1 MLNFLKKYFFLAII
15 AIFGAIGIGMAFF
28 VFPNLF
34 NISPNPPGCDT
45 PIHWSLGKIDSRFP
59 LDTKQFRQ
67 AAFEA
72 EKIWENALGKDV
84 FVFDPQSSFQI
95 KTEFD
100 QRQQMTY
107 EAQDLEKN
115 IGTYEKESTLL
126 ENDYQMFKN
135 QYEKEM
141 NQFNL
146 LKKEFNQKLD
156 EYNEAVADW
165 NSSDRTS
172 TKEYEELK
180 DKEDALKKLQ
190 KKLQIAS
197 QTVNDTADKL
207 NNLAQ
212 KLNIKTAN
220 VNKVI
225 ETFKE
230 KYGEAKP
237 FVQGLYYPPLQGI
250 TIFEFKEKEDLRL
263 VLAHEMGH
271 ALGIEEHIKDNPA
284 SLMYYLMDQ
293 QDIENPSLTQEDIAA
308 YNSVCQPKTFSP
320 IEKLKNYL
328 INTQWKEM
336 KLSKIID
343 LLKN

>member
-1 MLNFLKKYFFLAII
+1 MSTFIKKYFFLAVLIF
-15 AIFGAIGIGMAFF
+15 FGAVAINALTLRLPSIFE
-28 VFPNLF
+28 
-34 NISPNPPGCDT
+34 ISPSRLGCEQ
-45 PIHWSLGKIDSRFP
+45 PIHWSLGEIDSRFP

-72 EKIWENALGKDV
+72 EKIWEDALGKDV

-115 IGTYEKESTLL
+115 IGAYEKESDLL
-126 ENDYQMFKN
+126 EKNYQTLKIR
-135 QYEKEM
+135 YEQQM
-141 NQFNL
+141 AQFET
-146 LKKEFNQKLD
+146 LKKEFEKKLK
-156 EYNEAVADW
+156 EYNKDVADW
-165 NSSDRTS
+165 NSGDRTS
-172 TKEYEELK
+172 SKEYE
-180 DKEDALKKLQ
+180 KLQ
-190 KKLQIAS
+190 EEEKELQNL
-197 QTVNDTADKL
+197 QENLQEKTEEVNKTADEL
-207 NNLAQ
+207 NALAQ
-212 KLNIKTAN
+212 KLNIKTAD
-220 VNKVI
+220 VKKVI

-293 QDIENPSLTQEDIAA
+293 QDIENPSLTQQDIQA
-308 YNSVCQPKTFSP
+308 YSSACPSLTLSP
-320 IEKLKNYL
+320 LEKFKRYL
-328 INTQWKEM
+328 ILTPWKEM
-336 KLSKIID
+336 KLSEIFNLFEK
-343 LLKN
+343 

>member
-1 MLNFLKKYFFLAII
+1 MLTFIKKYFFLAII
-15 AIFGAIGIGMAFF
+15 SIFGGASIGVAIFA
-28 VFPNLF
+28 FPNAF
-34 NISPNPPGCDT
+34 DISPQRPGCEQ
-45 PIHWSLGKIDSRFP
+45 PIHWSLGEIDSRFP
-59 LDTKQFRQ
+59 LDAKQFRQ

-126 ENDYQMFKN
+126 ENDYQTLKS

-146 LKKEFNQKLD
+146 LKKEFDQKLD

-172 TKEYEELK
+172 SDEYDELT

-190 KKLQIAS
+190 KKLQSAS
-197 QTVNDTADKL
+197 ETVNDTADKL
-207 NNLAQ
+207 NTLAQ

-220 VNKVI
+220 VNKII

-293 QDIENPSLTQEDIAA
+293 QDIE
-308 YNSVCQPKTFSP
+308 
-320 IEKLKNYL
+320 
-328 INTQWKEM
+328 
-336 KLSKIID
+336 
-343 LLKN
+343 